1 VNSRSGRSGVSERR
15 RNTPRY
21 TGAGKHLTR
30 YAPDQERPASTSQL
44 TRFTQ
49 EHSRES
55 YEDVSADQNAAYLQ
69 EVNTAP
75 EPVVTH
81 AAEPVH
87 PAPTQHQALPKT
99 EVVQPEKPQPL
110 RSTQADLYSD
120 APITISVLKRAL
132 PQRFADVEAGKTAG
146 FTGPAKQVVQLGLT
160 HAIRPLKSLFP
171 HDPT

>member
-1 VNSRSGRSGVSERR
+1 MNSRSGRSGVSERR
-15 RNTPRY
+15 RNAPRFA
-21 TGAGKHLTR
+21 GVGKHLTR

-55 YEDVSADQNAAYLQ
+55 YDDVPADQNAAYLE
-69 EVNTAP
+69 EVNSAP
-75 EPVVTH
+75 EPVATPV
-81 AAEPVH
+81 AEPAT
-87 PAPTQHQALPKT
+87 PAPSPHQALPKT
-99 EVVQPEKPQPL
+99 EVVQPEKAQPL

-132 PQRFADVEAGKTAG
+132 PQRFADVEAGKTAD
-146 FTGPAKQVVQLGLT
+146 FNAPAKQVVQLGLT

>member
-1 VNSRSGRSGVSERR
+1 MSERR

-30 YAPDQERPASTSQL
+30 YAPDQARPASTSQL

-49 EHSRES
+49 EHAR
-55 YEDVSADQNAAYLQ
+55 EDVETPAPVHAAAPVQ
-69 EVNTAP
+69 QVQTAP
-75 EPVVTH
+75 R
-81 AAEPVH
+81 
-87 PAPTQHQALPKT
+87 PAPPPPPQPQHIAPPRPQHSLPKT
-99 EVVQPEKPQPL
+99 EVVQPAEPQVL

-132 PQRFADVEAGKTAG
+132 PRRFAAVEAGITLG
-146 FTGPAKQVVQLGLT
+146 FNAPTKQAAQFGLT

-171 HDPT
+171 YDPT